1 MDKKKYSFIVDN
13 HVPKIDKYVND
24 IKEVI
29 FKQYK
34 VSLDDSRTLIAIRDI
49 SQAIKD
55 LLEKMKPVNGV
66 NQIFYNYNQN
76 TSNFQQNNYSNYVNY
91 HVNKQ
96 FYSSSQ
102 ENNYSYKEENNYK
115 FDNEYNLSYELNVSG
130 ELNNYIHSLLTL
142 NVNIDSLI
150 KNLG

>member
-76 TSNFQQNNYSNYVNY
+76 TSNFQQNNYSYN
-91 HVNKQ
+91 
-96 FYSSSQ
+96 
-102 ENNYSYKEENNYK
+102 EENNYK